1 MWSYK
6 IVDADFVERE
16 IGRMPIVD
24 VRPPLM
30 YDGGHI
36 PTAVNVRLDVA
47 MADDEPGEV
56 LADMLQNLGILPHD
70 GVIVYCRS
78 GLSAKIACDC
88 LSDAGYDNLYLYV
101 GSMNDWVR
109 DASRPIERTQVD
121 LAMAS

>member
-6 IVDADFVERE
+6 IVDADFVESE
-16 IGRMPIVD
+16 IGRMPIID

-36 PTAVNVRLDVA
+36 PTAQNVRLDVA
-47 MADDEPGEV
+47 MASDEPGEV
-56 LADMLQNLGILPHD
+56 LAEMLMNLGVLPHD

-78 GLSAKIACDC
+78 GLNAKIACDC

-101 GSMNDWVR
+101 GSMNDWLR
-109 DASRPIERTQVD
+109 DSSRPVERTQVD